1 MKKFDYPSSCIAYSR
16 GNGKFEIQKLP
27 AQVQFSSVNAALCT
41 DLNNDGKND
50 VILGG
55 NKFDMLPQFC
65 RLDASYGNVLINNG
79 NKNFSMLESNQSGLE
94 VEGQVKD
101 IKLINSKDKK
111 YILFLRNNDYPA
123 MYKIN
128 NSK

>member
-1 MKKFDYPSSCIAYSR
+1 
-16 GNGKFEIQKLP
+16 
-27 AQVQFSSVNAALCT
+27 
-41 DLNNDGKND
+41 
-50 VILGG
+50 
-55 NKFDMLPQFC
+55 MLPQFC

-79 NKNFSMLESNQSGLE
+79 DKNFTMLESNQSGLE